1 MSNSNPSSSDPQNQV
16 IQTENKISQSE
27 FEQLDLQS
35 LGLSEQDFAQVQEV
49 PF

>member
-16 IQTENKISQSE
+16 ILTENKISQSE

-35 LGLSEQDFAQVQEV
+35 LGLSEQDLSLIHI
-49 PF
+49 